1 MNHNDNVVSTT
12 STTTT
17 ISNYEVSHEDRQ
29 NVNLDSNNK
38 NSDDE
43 SDNDRDIND
52 QYQDDVD
59 HGDNHHHHND
69 HGSGVVDD
77 HDDNEVLKEIDN
89 IIAIISLRLKH
100 EHIMLLQEL
109 FDVGY
114 DLCIVE
120 ADLIR
125 MYEVLI
131 MMKPWI
137 EIMERY
143 VKDGVIH
150 ASMGGVALYY
160 R

>member
-1 MNHNDNVVSTT
+1 MELNEVNEDNRQNDNL
-12 STTTT
+12 
-17 ISNYEVSHEDRQ
+17 NR
-29 NVNLDSNNK
+29 
-38 NSDDE
+38 NSKKRDDE
-43 SDNDRDIND
+43 SDNGRD
-52 QYQDDVD
+52 YDD
-59 HGDNHHHHND
+59 HHHHYH
-69 HGSGVVDD
+69 HGVDVD
-77 HDDNEVLKEIDN
+77 VDVDNNKVLKDIKN
-89 IIAIISLRLKH
+89 IIASSISLRLKH

-150 ASMGGVALYY
+150 ASMCGVALYY

>member
-1 MNHNDNVVSTT
+1 LNLNDNVVSTT
-12 STTTT
+12 SSTT
-17 ISNYEVSHEDRQ
+17 ISNYEVSDDDRQ

-38 NSDDE
+38 SSDDE
-43 SDNDRDIND
+43 SDKDRDIND

-59 HGDNHHHHND
+59 HGDNHHHHNN
-69 HGSGVVDD
+69 HGSGVVND
-77 HDDNEVLKEIDN
+77 HGDNEVLKEIDN

-114 DLCIVE
+114 DLCIIEV
-120 ADLIR
+120 DLIR

>member
-1 MNHNDNVVSTT
+1 LNLNDNIVSTT
-12 STTTT
+12 STTT
-17 ISNYEVSHEDRQ
+17 ISNYEVSDDDRQ
-29 NVNLDSNNK
+29 NVNLESNNK
-38 NSDDE
+38 SSDDE
-43 SDNDRDIND
+43 SDKDRDIND

-59 HGDNHHHHND
+59 HGDNHHHHNN
-69 HGSGVVDD
+69 HGSGVVND
-77 HDDNEVLKEIDN
+77 HGDNEVLKEIDN

-120 ADLIR
+120 VDLIR

>member
-1 MNHNDNVVSTT
+1 LNLNDNIVSTT
-12 STTTT
+12 STTT
-17 ISNYEVSHEDRQ
+17 ISNYEVSDDDRQ
-29 NVNLDSNNK
+29 NVNLESNNK
-38 NSDDE
+38 SSDDE
-43 SDNDRDIND
+43 SDKDRDIND

-59 HGDNHHHHND
+59 HGDNHHHHNN
-69 HGSGVVDD
+69 HGSGVVND
-77 HDDNEVLKEIDN
+77 HGDNEVLKEIDN
-89 IIAIISLRLKH
+89 IIAIISIRLKH

-120 ADLIR
+120 VDLIR

>member
-1 MNHNDNVVSTT
+1 MNLNDNIVSTT
-12 STTTT
+12 STTT
-17 ISNYEVSHEDRQ
+17 ISNYEVSDDDRQ
-29 NVNLDSNNK
+29 NVNLESNNK
-38 NSDDE
+38 SSDDE
-43 SDNDRDIND
+43 SDKDRDIND

-59 HGDNHHHHND
+59 HGDNHHHHNN
-69 HGSGVVDD
+69 HGSGVVND
-77 HDDNEVLKEIDN
+77 HGDNEVLKEIDN

-120 ADLIR
+120 VDLIR

>member
-1 MNHNDNVVSTT
+1 LNLNDNFVSTT
-12 STTTT
+12 SSTT
-17 ISNYEVSHEDRQ
+17 ISNYEVSYDDRQ
-29 NVNLDSNNK
+29 NANLDCNYK
-38 NSDDE
+38 NSDDV
-43 SDNDRDIND
+43 SDKDRDIND

-59 HGDNHHHHND
+59 HGDNHHHHYNHGSGLVND
-69 HGSGVVDD
+69 HG
-77 HDDNEVLKEIDN
+77 DNEVLKEIDN
-89 IIAIISLRLKH
+89 VIAIISLRLKH

-120 ADLIR
+120 VDLIR

-143 VKDGVIH
+143 VQDGVIH
-150 ASMGGVALYY
+150 ASMGGVAFYY